1 MNLRA
6 VVVTGL
12 PVALC
17 AKLLGAQ
24 GVTPFD
30 TLKARALLVRYFA
43 HGSCTR
49 RRSGATS
56 HW

>member
-17 AKLLGAQ
+17 AAVLGAQ

-56 HW
+56 RW